1 MALSSSDLIFIATIM
16 LLIVTLGV
24 AVVSIMQSRVLAR
37 ELRITTLTEMFQEMA
52 LKENRE
58 HRYRVMENRI
68 IASFRKFRNPKNSLQ
83 QDVDAFFKGNEN
95 SRPAYLEMGFTE
107 EDVRNLYSDAR
118 NVAIIYD
125 RMSFL
130 LTRLE
135 ASFSNRFKADF
146 YRLWGDDLIIGWEQI
161 GFLVVHIFRKENTD
175 NSPFPERRRY
185 SRYFEHITTEAL
197 EYEEYL
203 RARGEETIDL
213 KKIRESAIWVDP
225 RRIGGGGFGFS

>member
-1 MALSSSDLIFIATIM
+1 MALSSSDLIFIATVM
-16 LLIVTLGV
+16 LLIATLGV

-58 HRYRVMENRI
+58 HRYKVMESSV
-68 IASFRKFRNPKNSLQ
+68 IAAFRKYRSQGNSLNE
-83 QDVDAFFKGNEN
+83 DLDAFFKGSGN
-95 SRPAYLEMGFTE
+95 SGPAYMQMGFTE
-107 EDVRNLYSDAR
+107 EDIRNLYSDVR

-135 ASFSNRFKADF
+135 TSFSNDFKLDF

-161 GFLVVHIFRKENTD
+161 GFLVVHVFRRENTD
-175 NSPFPERRRY
+175 SSPFPERKRY
-185 SRYFEHITTEAL
+185 SRYFEHITCEAL
-197 EYEEYL
+197 EYEETL
-203 RARGEETIDL
+203 RRMGEDIIDL
-213 KKIRESAIWVDP
+213 EKIKGSGIWVDP
-225 RRIGGGGFGFS
+225 RRIGGK